1 MVSLY
6 STLITIQN
14 LWSRVCNA
22 IGEEY
27 MTMNVHLLLHLLDTV
42 KRLGPLWGHSC
53 FPFESLNG
61 YLLTLFHGTTHV
73 DKQVKYEILH

>member
-1 MVSLY
+1 
-6 STLITIQN
+6 
-14 LWSRVCNA
+14 
-22 IGEEY
+22 
-27 MTMNVHLLLHLLDTV
+27 MTMNVHLLLHLSDTV

-73 DKQVKYEILH
+73 DKQVKYEILHRIKVIFSLLLQYCNICTHICV